1 MHVWIYM
8 AVRDAVTLDGLAA
21 LRQGEWKAIHS
32 YQLMNLPISVWRL
45 LILLLT
51 LAPLG
56 YYLAGILAAVRFFT
70 RERAK
75 RLPDF
80 APPVSVLK
88 PVYGIDFATYEN
100 FASFCTQ
107 DYPSYEILFCVN
119 ELSDPAV
126 AIIQKVMT
134 DFPERSIRI
143 LSGAAQIGSN
153 RKINNLVLLAREA
166 RHEILVQSDGDV
178 RVGPHYLREVVAPFH
193 DPSVG
198 VVSCLY
204 RGIAQD
210 NLWAQLEAVGA
221 ASDFMAGALVAG
233 WKEGVTFALGASVTT
248 TKSWLAKIGGYEA
261 LANLLAD
268 DYEIGNRMYK
278 VGAKVLLSREP
289 VWTMYPAQTARGFW
303 EHQVRWARTI
313 RLVRPASFFGL
324 LFTHGLPLALLAAAV
339 APAAWISAAYLLA
352 YLVLRFL
359 MAWVVGVWGLQ
370 DAVLRRKLWLVPLR
384 DLLHFAVWLAAF
396 TSHRIKWG
404 GHEYELRDGQ
414 MIEPQPP
421 AKK

>member
-1 MHVWIYM
+1 MHVWIYRG
-8 AVRDAVTLDGLAA
+8 VRDAIAFGGLAA

-45 LILLLT
+45 LILLLA

-88 PVYGIDFATYEN
+88 PVHGIDFATYEN
-100 FASFCTQ
+100 FASFCRQ

-126 AIIQKVMT
+126 AIIQKVMA
-134 DFPERSIRI
+134 DFPERPIRI

-204 RGIAQD
+204 RGIAQN

-221 ASDFMAGALVAG
+221 ASDFMAGALVAD

-268 DYEIGNRMYK
+268 DYEIGNRVYK
-278 VGAKVLLSREP
+278 AGAKVLLSREA

-339 APAAWISAAYLLA
+339 APAAWIGAAYLLA
-352 YLVLRFL
+352 YLVLRL
-359 MAWVVGVWGLQ
+359 GMAWVVGVWGLH

-404 GHEYELRDGQ
+404 GLEFELRDGQ
-414 MIEPQPP
+414 MFQLQPA

>member
-1 MHVWIYM
+1 MH
-8 AVRDAVTLDGLAA
+8 
-21 LRQGEWKAIHS
+21 
-32 YQLMNLPISVWRL
+32 LPISVWRL
-45 LILLLT
+45 LILLLA

-56 YYLAGILAAVRFFT
+56 YYLAGILAAVRFFV

-75 RLPDF
+75 QLPGF

-88 PVYGIDFATYEN
+88 PVHGADFATYEN

-107 DYPSYEILFCVN
+107 DYPDYEILFCVN
-119 ELSDPAV
+119 QLSDPAV
-126 AIIQKVMT
+126 AIIQKVIA

-143 LSGAAQIGSN
+143 LSGAAQVGSN

-166 RHEILVQSDGDV
+166 HHEILVQSDGDV
-178 RVGPHYLREVVAPFH
+178 RVGPNYLREVVAPFR
-193 DPSVG
+193 DPAVG

-204 RGIAQD
+204 RGIAQN
-210 NLWAQLEAVGA
+210 NLWAELEAVGA
-221 ASDFMAGALVAG
+221 ASDFMAGALVAD

-248 TKSWLAKIGGYEA
+248 TKSWLAKIGGYES

-268 DYEIGNRMYK
+268 DYEIGNR
-278 VGAKVLLSREP
+278 VHQAGGKVLLSREP

-313 RLVRPASFFGL
+313 RLVRPASFLGL
-324 LFTHGLPLALLAAAV
+324 LFTHGLPLVLLAAVV

-352 YLVLRFL
+352 YLVLRL
-359 MAWVVGVWGLQ
+359 GMAWVVGVWGLQ
-370 DAVLRRKLWLVPLR
+370 DEVLRRKLWLVPLR

-396 TSHRIKWG
+396 TAHRIKWG
-404 GHEYELRDGQ
+404 GLEFELRHGQ
-414 MIEPQPP
+414 MIPAEPPP
-421 AKK
+421 KK

>member
-1 MHVWIYM
+1 MH
-8 AVRDAVTLDGLAA
+8 
-21 LRQGEWKAIHS
+21 
-32 YQLMNLPISVWRL
+32 LPISVWRL
-45 LILLLT
+45 LILLLA

-56 YYLAGILAAVRFFT
+56 YYLAGILAAVRFFV

-75 RLPDF
+75 QLPDF

-88 PVYGIDFATYEN
+88 PVHGADFATYEN

-107 DYPSYEILFCVN
+107 DYPDYEILFCVN
-119 ELSDPAV
+119 QLSDPAV
-126 AIIQKVMT
+126 AIIQKVIA

-143 LSGAAQIGSN
+143 LSGAAQVGSN

-166 RHEILVQSDGDV
+166 HHEILVQSDGDV
-178 RVGPHYLREVVAPFH
+178 RVGPNYLREVVAPFR
-193 DPSVG
+193 DPAVG

-204 RGIAQD
+204 RGIAQN
-210 NLWAQLEAVGA
+210 NLWAELEAVGA
-221 ASDFMAGALVAG
+221 ASDFMAGALVAD

-248 TKSWLAKIGGYEA
+248 TKSWLAKIGGYES

-268 DYEIGNRMYK
+268 DYEIGNR
-278 VGAKVLLSREP
+278 VHQAGGKVLLSREP

-313 RLVRPASFFGL
+313 RLVRPASFLGL
-324 LFTHGLPLALLAAAV
+324 LFTHGLPLALLAAVV

-352 YLVLRFL
+352 YLVLRL
-359 MAWVVGVWGLQ
+359 GMAWVVGVWGLQ
-370 DAVLRRKLWLVPLR
+370 DEVLRRKLWLVPLR

-396 TSHRIKWG
+396 TAHRIKWG
-404 GHEYELRDGQ
+404 GLEFELRHGQ
-414 MIEPQPP
+414 MIPAEPPP
-421 AKK
+421 KK

>member
-1 MHVWIYM
+1 
-8 AVRDAVTLDGLAA
+8 
-21 LRQGEWKAIHS
+21 
-32 YQLMNLPISVWRL
+32 MNLPISVWRL
-45 LILLLT
+45 LILLVA
-51 LAPLG
+51 LAPLS

-100 FASFCTQ
+100 FASFCQQ

-126 AIIQKVMT
+126 AIIQRVMA
-134 DFPERSIRI
+134 DFPERPIRI

-166 RHEILVQSDGDV
+166 HHEILVQSDGDV
-178 RVGPHYLREVVAPFH
+178 RVSPNYLREVVAPFH

-204 RGIAQD
+204 RGIAQN

-221 ASDFMAGALVAG
+221 ASDFMAGALVAD
-233 WKEGVTFALGASVTT
+233 WMEGVTFALGASVTT

-278 VGAKVLLSREP
+278 AGAKVLLSRET
-289 VWTMYPAQTARGFW
+289 VWTMYPAQTARAFW

-313 RLVRPASFFGL
+313 RLVRPVSFLGL

-339 APAAWISAAYLLA
+339 APAAWIGAAYLLA
-352 YLVLRFL
+352 YFVLRLL

-396 TSHRIKWG
+396 TSHRITWG
-404 GHEYELRDGQ
+404 GLEYELRNGQ
-414 MIEPQPP
+414 MFEVETGG
-421 AKK
+421 KK